1 MEQCD
6 ETKRDN
12 RSHRNASVWRLL
24 TDEPKTSSP
33 DPSNC
38 WVGGSVIALQDIVYS
53 RSKWDFEAWRRL
65 RRYVVARQEGNV
77 DTCGSEFET
86 ET

>member
-1 MEQCD
+1 MSNPIQSNPILKNLPN
-6 ETKRDN
+6 TG
-12 RSHRNASVWRLL
+12 L
-24 TDEPKTSSP
+24 TDEPKISSP

-65 RRYVVARQEGNV
+65 EVVARQEGNV
-77 DTCGSEFET
+77 DKCGSEFET
-86 ET
+86 QTAG